1 MIDLIKLE
9 NIIKNHTINLKEED
23 VLNFLKIKHRWP
35 FRYLGGQPSVEII
48 AEDGSSVSTVFFQ
61 LDSYL
66 DYDKWKHFYDLGF
79 TTIISNT
86 FDLNDELRNL
96 NKKLTDETGL
106 RLNCNMYFSKPG
118 KLPSFPYHDHKY
130 DVIVKQI
137 YGSSEWR
144 LGDKHFTLTSE
155 NTCIIPKNTS
165 HQVLSKNENKLSL
178 TINIE

>member
-48 AEDGSSVSTVFFQ
+48 AEDGSSVSAVFFQ

-66 DYDKWKHFYDLGF
+66 NYEKWKHFYDLGF

-106 RLNCNMYFSKPG
+106 ILNCNMYFSKPG
-118 KLPSFPYHDHKY
+118 KLP
-130 DVIVKQI
+130 
-137 YGSSEWR
+137 
-144 LGDKHFTLTSE
+144 
-155 NTCIIPKNTS
+155 
-165 HQVLSKNENKLSL
+165 
-178 TINIE
+178 

>member
-9 NIIKNHTINLKEED
+9 NIIKNHKINLKEED
-23 VLNFLKIKHRWP
+23 VLDFLKIRRRWP
-35 FRYLGGQPSVEII
+35 IRYSNGQPSVEII
-48 AEDGSSVSTVFFQ
+48 AHNAILEARHFF
-61 LDSYL
+61 DIDNYFN
-66 DYDKWKHFYDLGF
+66 YKNWKPFYDLGF

-86 FDLNDELRNL
+86 LDLNNELREL

-106 RLNCNMYFSKPG
+106 RINCNMYFSKPG
-118 KLPSFPYHDHKY
+118 KIPSFPYHDHEY

-144 LGDKHFTLTSE
+144 LDDKYFTLTPES
-155 NTCIIPKNTS
+155 TCIIPKNTL

-178 TINIE
+178 TINIQ